1 MKRIAMVLALI
12 CMSAGSA
19 ATSDYPSRPIRFLQ
33 GFAAGGNADVISRV
47 LAEEMSKTLG
57 QSVISEPKPG
67 AGGNLASD
75 VTAKS
80 APDGYTIVLLT
91 TGHVISPAL
100 YKSLSFDP
108 VGDFEFVSTVTEFPF
123 FIVVNA
129 NSPYK
134 SIEDLVAAARSKAG
148 SLTVG
153 TAGVGTGQ
161 HMSSELLATSLGIK
175 FVHVPFRG
183 DSAAVTA
190 LLGGNVD
197 FIIAPGTAILGN
209 IEAGTLRALALSGA
223 ERWPSLPNV
232 PTLSE
237 TVAKGLQI
245 MAWAGVAT
253 TKGTPKEIVA
263 RLNEAVRKAIG
274 TPNVSGRLKDLG
286 GYPRS
291 SSPEEMTSKVRSQIQ
306 LWKDVADKAGLEK
319 Q

>member
-1 MKRIAMVLALI
+1 
-12 CMSAGSA
+12 
-19 ATSDYPSRPIRFLQ
+19 
-33 GFAAGGNADVISRV
+33 
-47 LAEEMSKTLG
+47 
-57 QSVISEPKPG
+57 
-67 AGGNLASD
+67 
-75 VTAKS
+75 
-80 APDGYTIVLLT
+80 VLLT

-161 HMSSELLATSLGIK
+161 HMSSELLAVSLGIK

-190 LLGGNVD
+190 LLGSNVD

-274 TPNVSGRLKDLG
+274 TSAVSNRLKDLG